1 MLQVLAQS
9 GQGGGGGGTF
19 GLGRGTLQ
27 ILLFALVLSW
37 SGLMWLIRYLREQK
51 KIRDARDRETQRRT
65 EALRTGRDA
74 ETFAAPTLTPRMAP
88 SSQQTGAAEAQR
100 ELQERRQQQLRE
112 LRKKAAGQQPTPI
125 PARQVARAA
134 PPTAR
139 PGPATVELWP
149 GGPKVVVGQA
159 GPPQPPRQQPVQQQ
173 QQQQRPQKKSRQRV
187 PQVQTV
193 SSSVTNAPGS
203 IHARAEI
210 SAIRSLD
217 DRSEI
222 PTTAVTS
229 ADMPRTAQQWRTAFI
244 ASEVLGTP
252 VGLR

>member
-1 MLQVLAQS
+1 MLQVLAQG
-9 GQGGGGGGTF
+9 GQGGGGGGGGTF
-19 GLGRGTLQ
+19 GLGPGTVQ

-51 KIRDARDRETQRRT
+51 KIRDARDREAQRRT

-74 ETFAAPTLTPRMAP
+74 DTFAAPVLTPRMAP
-88 SSQQTGAAEAQR
+88 SSQQVGAAEAQR

-112 LRKKAAGQQPTPI
+112 LRKKVAGQQPTPI
-125 PARQVARAA
+125 PTRQVARAA

-139 PGPATVELWP
+139 PGPATIELWP

-159 GPPQPPRQQPVQQQ
+159 GAPQPPRQQQVAQQQ
-173 QQQQRPQKKSRQRV
+173 PQRSQKKKRPRP
-187 PQVQTV
+187 PQPGATE
-193 SSSVTNAPGS
+193 STYAPGS

-217 DRSEI
+217 DRAEI
-222 PTTAVTS
+222 PSTGVAA